1 MDAPDP
7 RSIPELI
14 STLTGDLATLVR
26 KEGELVR
33 TEVAEKIHHAAKA
46 GQTLGLGA
54 ALLVGAFL
62 VLLQALVLALSK
74 VMDPLWASL
83 LVGIAV
89 AALGYALIRTAL
101 KQVQPAQLAPD
112 RSTRQLQKDAQF
124 VKEQVR

>member
-1 MDAPDP
+1 MDDP

-33 TEVAEKIHHAAKA
+33 TEVTEKIHQTAKA
-46 GQTLGLGA
+46 GQAASIGA
-54 ALLVGAFL
+54 ALLLGAFL

-83 LVGIAV
+83 VVGLTVGLIGYSMLKGAV
-89 AALGYALIRTAL
+89 
-101 KQVQPAQLAPD
+101 KKMQPSELAPD
-112 RSTRQLQKDAQF
+112 RATRQIQKDAQF